1 MKRLIV
7 LMLVAVTA
15 SFSALVF
22 AGTPIS
28 QSELPKA
35 AQTLLSKHFP
45 GDNVRKAE
53 KEQGRRGAEYEVD
66 LVSGAEVD
74 FRDNGDWK
82 EVKAARGKAVPAAI
96 VPDAISK
103 YVTTN
108 FAGQSIVEISRKRGG
123 YEVELSNGTEL
134 KLTEDAKP
142 FTEKRGGQRGNRPL
156 R

>member
-1 MKRLIV
+1 MKKILTLMIV
-7 LMLVAVTA
+7 VIAA
-15 SFSALVF
+15 SFSVSVH
-22 AGTPIS
+22 AGTPIN
-28 QSELPKA
+28 QSDLPKA
-35 AQTLLSKHFP
+35 AQTFLSKYFP

-142 FTEKRGGQRGNRPL
+142 FTEKRGGQRGNRSL